1 MGEWRW
7 IGGYEGSFKC
17 LEVDNMLVIVKRHVV
32 GCRSRLGSPSG
43 ALERVSA
50 ALAWQ

>member
-7 IGGYEGSFKC
+7 NGGYEGSFKC